1 MKTSWAHRLRSVHL
15 NEFLSLTPL
24 VLPNPRQSLHEIFI
38 FLQFFLGLINPQRT
52 GYIATLKRKKTFN
65 IRSIRTVI
73 SLNLWERYY
82 TSRTKITFS
91 IYTKKKKT
99 RENVFYSSTCWNT
112 AFAKIRTIL
121 ILLAKIWLKRSISP
135 LLKLMGGKWCGLV
148 PTRLNEGTNRW
159 RLLYIFETCLENE
172 VSRNDNAVKWTT
184 WPTNGLNFS
193 ANTSESRQQQ
203 KKKNKTTYHRVIAF
217 HCATAKDCLLA
228 IELSLSGTGIGQ
240 NGKQTKLYS

>member
-24 VLPNPRQSLHEIFI
+24 VLPNSRQSLHEIFI

-91 IYTKKKKT
+91 IYSKKKKT

-135 LLKLMGGKWCGLV
+135 LLKLMGGKRCGLV

-184 WPTNGLNFS
+184 WPNNGLNFS

-203 KKKNKTTYHRVIAF
+203 KKK
-217 HCATAKDCLLA
+217 
-228 IELSLSGTGIGQ
+228 
-240 NGKQTKLYS
+240 TKLHIIESHCLPLRDRQRLFTCYRAEFKWNRHWAKW

>member
-1 MKTSWAHRLRSVHL
+1 MKTSWARRLRSVHL

-73 SLNLWERYY
+73 SQLFPLTYERD
-82 TSRTKITFS
+82 ITLREQRLLFRS
-91 IYTKKKKT
+91 TLKKKT

-135 LLKLMGGKWCGLV
+135 LLKLMGGKRCGLV

-203 KKKNKTTYHRVIAF
+203 KKK
-217 HCATAKDCLLA
+217 
-228 IELSLSGTGIGQ
+228 
-240 NGKQTKLYS
+240 TKLHIIESHCLPLRDRQRLFTCYRAEFKWNRHWAKW